1 MDTKIKEVL
10 EEKKCSLIYA
20 AHEDDGLEISYK
32 GSIKEILSLVGT
44 FMLSVSIEAKI
55 PLYRLLVDLISS
67 STAALNELE
76 EEYEELKERKAGKN

>member
-1 MDTKIKEVL
+1 MDTKIKEAL

-67 STAALNELE
+67 STAAIRELE
-76 EEYEELKERKAGKN
+76 EKHEEIRKAGMN

>member
-1 MDTKIKEVL
+1 MDTKIKEAL

-44 FMLSVSIEAKI
+44 FMLAVSDKSEI
-55 PLYRLLVDLISS
+55 PLDSLFVDLISS

-76 EEYEELKERKAGKN
+76 EEYEELKERKAGMN